1 MTTAVKSTAGR
12 STAAQWWVLFSR
24 NMRTSLRGGE
34 LVTALVAPVVFTI
47 GFYLPLQK
55 VISLFGNG
63 VSDFGQFLMPLIA
76 LQAIAFTA
84 ISSAFLAATDSV
96 DGINTR
102 FASMPVSPAA
112 PLGSRVATGLLK
124 SAVSMTSA
132 LGCGYVIGFRF
143 SDNGVQTMLF
153 FAVLAVIAVALI
165 VGADMI
171 GTMSK
176 SPEATTQ
183 ILILPQLILGMLSS
197 GFAPLDQFPEWVQ
210 PFVRNQPVS
219 QFTTALRGLADGT
232 ATTATVYPAL
242 VWLAGLLILCVPLSL
257 RVNTRRP

>member
-1 MTTAVKSTAGR
+1 MTAPSSV
-12 STAAQWWVLFSR
+12 QWWVLTSR
-24 NMRTSLRGGE
+24 TLRTSVRAGE
-34 LVTALVAPVVFTI
+34 LVTALIAPVVFTI

-63 VSDFGQFLMPLIA
+63 VADFGQFLMPLIA

-84 ISSAFLAATDSV
+84 ISAAFLAATDAV

-102 FASMPVSPAA
+102 FASMPVA
-112 PLGSRVATGLLK
+112 PSVPFTARVATGLLK
-124 SAVSMTSA
+124 CAVSSAAA

-143 SDNGVQTMLF
+143 SGSAIQTACF
-153 FAVLAVIAVALI
+153 FGFVAVIAVALI
-165 VGADMI
+165 IGADMI
-171 GTMSK
+171 GTTSK

-183 ILILPQLILGMLSS
+183 ILIVPQLILGMLSS

-210 PFVRNQPVS
+210 PFVRNQPIS

-232 ATTATVYPAL
+232 ATGSSLYPAVLWL
-242 VWLAGLLILCVPLSL
+242 VGMLLLFVPLSL